1 MTVLIKKC
9 LLSSPHTVT
18 LREQKVQ
25 LSMMLGDERKEK
37 SITASSPG
45 SVVLPDASLSNICI
59 PEEKH

>member
-1 MTVLIKKC
+1 
-9 LLSSPHTVT
+9 
-18 LREQKVQ
+18 
-25 LSMMLGDERKEK
+25 MMLGDERKEK